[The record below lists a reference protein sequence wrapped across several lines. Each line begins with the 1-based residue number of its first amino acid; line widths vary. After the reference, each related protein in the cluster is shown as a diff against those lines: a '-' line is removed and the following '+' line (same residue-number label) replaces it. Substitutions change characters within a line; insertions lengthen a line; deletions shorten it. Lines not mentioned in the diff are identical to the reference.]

1 MPEVDPKRKKNLK
14 ELIGRM
20 EKGFD
25 ENLLDPLVDSVVNE
39 PEKPL
44 PSESKVRAK
53 KIKYKVIEVAPT
65 GKGESLAEFLGAKVG
80 ESFSMAAKAR
90 SADKGLAKP
99 PMFYLGKALSNQF
112 GGDLVNRTKGYV
124 SAKPD
129 DTQDPALSRS
139 QRFTASV
146 QPFMNEQGPLP
157 PPVQGPQRT
166 GIAGAFDA
174 LAAQF
179 DQLIAIKRNKVEQSQ
194 VANEIQQTETN
205 EVLEEI
211 EENNDLKK
219 KSIEVQQESIQ
230 LAKEQATDAQKAQI
244 EDTAEERI
252 AMPSL
257 EAIDNRRN
265 EEEPGQDEGSGN
277 PLMNFLD
284 FGLDLLDGGNYFGKG
299 ARVGR
304 RGVGRLVKRTA
315 LRLGGKKAAK
325 SVLVKGAQ
333 AVATKAAT
341 ALAPKA
347 VLGFLRPIFKRIPI
361 VGGLIDFVVSLAMG
375 EPVGRA
381 AAKAI
386 GATLGG
392 ALGSLIPIPGVGT
405 IAGGILG
412 DLVGG
417 AIYDAVTGGAP
428 AEPTGDPQ
436 AAESGAPSSFAD
448 QSGGLGLPDAP
459 PEKLASGGVIAGE
472 AGPESIFSLS
482 STEGRKVVKQVAQVS
497 NQPLS
502 ALPFILGITQNVTD
516 LISGPVKPY
525 IQQEIGTLERLFG
538 IAKFNVSDVVGKG
551 IDAVKSVGQKVGI
564 NIPGT
569 GGGAE
574 GVDAQST
581 MTGSSAAGGSA
592 PGINMG
598 GGEGRTSAGA
608 VYKYLLSKGVSEVHA
623 KGITVNIMRESG
635 FKLGAH
641 NPNDPGA
648 GSFGLF
654 QWNAGRAD
662 RMMAAVPD
670 WQTNWKGQIDYA
682 LGEDHGPRY
691 LSTQFT
697 SAGDAAY
704 DWMKYWER
712 PSESIQAKYT
722 PQVYQSQINAMGL
735 SADMPDT
742 PASPPAAPATPPADA
757 DANGGHDPANPGPL
771 GVTPPP
777 APGSTDQSTM
787 TPPGPVPGAMAPL
800 PANLQA
806 MDDNDQFDN
815 ITIQPIIYQG
825 SSTAIGYQKNVD
837 TGEGIAKFYYDKT
850 GERTT
855 LADLKAAR
863 LQTN

>member
-1 MPEVDPKRKKNLK
+1 
-14 ELIGRM
+14 
-20 EKGFD
+20 
-25 ENLLDPLVDSVVNE
+25 
-39 PEKPL
+39 
-44 PSESKVRAK
+44 
-53 KIKYKVIEVAPT
+53 
-65 GKGESLAEFLGAKVG
+65 
-80 ESFSMAAKAR
+80 
-90 SADKGLAKP
+90 
-99 PMFYLGKALSNQF
+99 
-112 GGDLVNRTKGYV
+112 
-124 SAKPD
+124 
-129 DTQDPALSRS
+129 
-139 QRFTASV
+139 
-146 QPFMNEQGPLP
+146 
-157 PPVQGPQRT
+157 
-166 GIAGAFDA
+166 
-174 LAAQF
+174 
-179 DQLIAIKRNKVEQSQ
+179 
-194 VANEIQQTETN
+194 
-205 EVLEEI
+205 
-211 EENNDLKK
+211 
-219 KSIEVQQESIQ
+219 
-230 LAKEQATDAQKAQI
+230 
-244 EDTAEERI
+244 
-252 AMPSL
+252 
-257 EAIDNRRN
+257 
-265 EEEPGQDEGSGN
+265 
-277 PLMNFLD
+277 
-284 FGLDLLDGGNYFGKG
+284 
-299 ARVGR
+299 
-304 RGVGRLVKRTA
+304 
-315 LRLGGKKAAK
+315 
-325 SVLVKGAQ
+325 
-333 AVATKAAT
+333 
-341 ALAPKA
+341 
-347 VLGFLRPIFKRIPI
+347 
-361 VGGLIDFVVSLAMG
+361 
-375 EPVGRA
+375 
-381 AAKAI
+381 
-386 GATLGG
+386 
-392 ALGSLIPIPGVGT
+392 
-405 IAGGILG
+405 
-412 DLVGG
+412 
-417 AIYDAVTGGAP
+417 
-428 AEPTGDPQ
+428 
-436 AAESGAPSSFAD
+436 
-448 QSGGLGLPDAP
+448 
-459 PEKLASGGVIAGE
+459 
-472 AGPESIFSLS
+472 
-482 STEGRKVVKQVAQVS
+482 
-497 NQPLS
+497 
-502 ALPFILGITQNVTD
+502 VTD

-525 IQQEIGTLERLFG
+525 IKQEIGTLERLFG
-538 IAKFNVSDVVGKG
+538 IANFNVSDVVGKG
-551 IDAVKSVGQKVGI
+551 IDAVKSFGQKLGI
-564 NIPGT
+564 NIPGS
-569 GGGAE
+569 GGSAE

-581 MTGSSAAGGSA
+581 MTGSSAAGGPA

-712 PSESIQAKYT
+712 PAESIQAKYT

-806 MDDNDQFDN
+806 MNDNDH

-855 LADLKAAR
+855 LSDLKAAR